1 MNPSGE
7 TAPIALPQWYACVT
21 PDRGRVEVGASEPA
35 GETVRVGPLTVFKP
49 QQGSDVAAFGAAGDC
64 AVVFDGYLFDRDD
77 LCEQLGLAGGVGAAR
92 LVATAYE
99 RWGCEIF
106 QKLDGCYLI
115 AVWDAATRQVLLGHD
130 AVGRHPAFYAIE
142 DGTLWFGSN
151 VLALSSSGRV
161 PKRPSRLSLALGVLG
176 HWPDA
181 GQTFFERIRR
191 VRPGHY
197 LKVTSG
203 RAAEHK
209 YWDSIPDDDEP
220 WLPEEQVIA
229 EFEPALLRAVSRC
242 MALGPQGIMLS
253 GGVDSVTV
261 AALAAD
267 YSARHGTPPIAAVSG
282 RTDGELAGEER
293 MQSSVATALQM
304 RHLVST
310 TSEWTKGRDDVSL
323 SLEIT
328 GQLPGPS
335 RIYWVG
341 TYTSFYRQT
350 AGQGLRVLLT
360 GSGGDNWLAVADPH
374 AADLMRGLRLVQL
387 YQFVQTAL
395 ATGGLSLQVAARRI
409 LWTGGIR
416 PLVDTLATQL
426 VPGPKLRYHR
436 RRWYENLPPWLCPDE
451 TLREQL
457 VSSLLG
463 RRMPGLCKAGRAP
476 RSYYRHSVR
485 SDNPYLHHEF
495 ETAFHM
501 ESACGLRLLSPYHDR
516 ELVRFFNRIA
526 PKVLLHGNR
535 YKGLL
540 RPVVGKRLPGLGFE
554 NQKKAYSPD
563 WESRHLRDLRAPI
576 ARLWP
581 GERFEALGA
590 LGVVDPASVLNES
603 DRIATYG
610 FTSLVRLFGLMS
622 AERWIRVHAGA

>member
-1 MNPSGE
+1 VNPASE
-7 TAPIALPQWYACVT
+7 TESIALPQWYAGVVL
-21 PDRGRVEVGASEPA
+21 DRAEIDVRSSELASDV
-35 GETVRVGPLTVFKP
+35 VRIGQLTVFKP
-49 QQGSDVAAFGAAGDC
+49 RKGSDAGAFGAAGSN
-64 AVVFDGYLFDRDD
+64 AVVFDGYLFDRDNVAA
-77 LCEQLGLAGGVGAAR
+77 ELGLPKGVRSSA
-92 LVATAYE
+92 LVAAAYQ
-99 RWGCEIF
+99 RWGSQVF
-106 QKLDGCYLI
+106 LKLDGCYLLAI
-115 AVWDAATRQVLLGHD
+115 WDAAARQLLLGHD
-130 AVGRHPAFYAIE
+130 ALGRHPAFYAIE
-142 DGTLWFGSN
+142 NGTVWFGSN
-151 VLALSSSGRV
+151 VLALASSGRV
-161 PKRPSRLSLALGVLG
+161 SKRPNRLSLALAVLA

-197 LKVTSG
+197 LEVTSG
-203 RAAEHK
+203 RVAEHK
-209 YWDSIPDDDEP
+209 YWDPIPGDDEP
-220 WLPEEQVIA
+220 WLSERDAVA

-242 MALGPQGIMLS
+242 MSLGPEGIMLS

-267 YSARHGTPPIAAVSG
+267 YSAEHGTPPMTAVSG

-293 MQSSVATALQM
+293 TQSAVASALQM

-323 SLEIT
+323 SLEMT
-328 GQLPGPS
+328 DQLPGPS

-350 AGQGLRVLLT
+350 AAQGLHVLLT

-374 AADLMRGLRLVQL
+374 AADLIRGLRLVQL

-395 ATGGLSLQVAARRI
+395 TTGGLSLQVAAKRI
-409 LWTGGIR
+409 LWTGGLR

-436 RRWYENLPPWLCPDE
+436 RRWFEHLPAWLCPDE
-451 TLREQL
+451 TLREDL
-457 VSSLLG
+457 VSNLLS
-463 RRMPGLCKAGRAP
+463 RRMPGLSKAGRAP
-476 RSYYRHSVR
+476 RNYYRHSVR

-501 ESACGLRLLSPYHDR
+501 ESTCGLRLLSPYHDR
-516 ELVRFFNRIA
+516 DLARFFNRI
-526 PKVLLHGNR
+526 PPRVLVHGNR

-554 NQKKAYSPD
+554 NQRKAYAPE
-563 WESRHLRDLRAPI
+563 WEARHLRDLRQSIMRA
-576 ARLWP
+576 WP
-581 GERFEALGA
+581 GERFEALGD
-590 LGVVDPASVLNES
+590 LGVVDPVGVLTETE
-603 DRIATYG
+603 RIATHG
-610 FTSLVRLFGLMS
+610 FTNLVRMFGLMS
-622 AERWIRVHAGA
+622 AERWIRVHSGA